1 MRMPATMYAV
11 TLGSRIR
18 LVTRV
23 AAKPQIS
30 MSAMET
36 IITETVSVM
45 CSFS

>member
-11 TLGSRIR
+11 TLGSRSR
-18 LVTRV
+18 LVTL